1 MINLFNGRRWVWVR
15 VEIDQTVGV
24 PYASMFLRALSD
36 ALFGSKIGLAEA
48 RDLSLDIKKYGYCY
62 MRVPRELVSLIKDAA
77 HRREIKVI
85 EDHEGAN
92 EQPLIEWSQHAHD
105 QRTFLGNVFHKVDD
119 FYKIEAGE
127 LGIELSA

>member
-15 VEIDQTVGV
+15 VEIDQTVST
-24 PYASMFLRALSD
+24 PYACMFLRSLSD

-48 RDLSLDIKKYGYCY
+48 RDLTLEIRKYGYCY

-77 HRREIKVI
+77 HRRKINVI
-85 EDHEGAN
+85 EDHEGAT
-92 EQPLIEWSQHAHD
+92 EQPLVGDDAGQKKY
-105 QRTFLGNVFHKVDD
+105 TFLGNVFHKVDD